1 MMQGT
6 MPGARRRGRPR
17 TAWMDNIKT
26 WTELPME
33 ESIRMTEDRDG
44 ESTSMVW
51 PTLGSRGVTC
61 HPTEVTFPPLPQP
74 KLVYLIK
81 RPRRD
86 ARLSW
91 PIVAF
96 LHTDTACK
104 NVSRLGMLP
113 RRLKNRADFLQSFCN
128 DCALG
133 ALGLRY
139 PAPPPTP
146 RVQN

>member
-1 MMQGT
+1 MPFVRREKYLTTYVYLFFLFLSEMMQGT
-6 MPGARRRGRPR
+6 MPGARRRGRPH

-74 KLVYLIK
+74 KLVYSIK

-86 ARLSW
+86 ARLS
-91 PIVAF
+91 
-96 LHTDTACK
+96 
-104 NVSRLGMLP
+104 
-113 RRLKNRADFLQSFCN
+113 
-128 DCALG
+128 
-133 ALGLRY
+133 
-139 PAPPPTP
+139 
-146 RVQN
+146 